1 MTAIRAR
8 PRFSDRILDMRVTAS
23 APGHPTQAPRF
34 GRTPPFAFANKRLFM
49 AHDNAPRLEPRLFHP
64 RYWGSW
70 LGLSLLWLLVLLPWR
85 SQMWLGRQL
94 GTLAR
99 KLLKSRVKIA
109 RRNLELAMPELSR
122 DEREALLVQNF
133 ESVGCAIFEVGMAW
147 FWPDWRMRRLMK
159 VEGEE
164 HVINAMEKGQGM
176 LLLSCHFLTLE
187 LNARC
192 FGLVRPGVG
201 VYRPNT
207 NPVLEYAQYHGRCA
221 SNKYLVDRMDVKGM
235 IKALRNGD
243 ALWYAPDHDYGSHA
257 SVFVPY
263 FAVEQAAT
271 ITGTATLAR
280 VKNTV
285 TLPCYNIRTRE
296 GYTLHIGAPL
306 ADYPSGDD
314 MADASRA
321 NREIEAAVR
330 KAPEQYM
337 WLHRRFKTRP
347 NPDDPGYY

>member
-1 MTAIRAR
+1 
-8 PRFSDRILDMRVTAS
+8 
-23 APGHPTQAPRF
+23 
-34 GRTPPFAFANKRLFM
+34 M
-49 AHDNAPRLEPRLFHP
+49 AQEHAPRLEPRLFHP

-70 LGLSLLWLLVLLPWR
+70 FGLCLLWLLVLLPWR

-99 KLLKSRVKIA
+99 KVLKSRVKIA

-122 DEREALLVQNF
+122 DQRETLLKQNF

-164 HVINAMEKGQGM
+164 HVIDAIEKGQGM

-243 ALWYAPDHDYGSHA
+243 ALWYAPDHDY
-257 SVFVPY
+257 
-263 FAVEQAAT
+263 AAT
-271 ITGTATLAR
+271 PASSCPTSRWSRRPPSPAPPPWPGSRTQSPCPATTSVPRRA
-280 VKNTV
+280 T
-285 TLPCYNIRTRE
+285 PCT
-296 GYTLHIGAPL
+296 
-306 ADYPSGDD
+306 
-314 MADASRA
+314 
-321 NREIEAAVR
+321 
-330 KAPEQYM
+330 
-337 WLHRRFKTRP
+337 
-347 NPDDPGYY
+347 

>member
-1 MTAIRAR
+1 
-8 PRFSDRILDMRVTAS
+8 
-23 APGHPTQAPRF
+23 
-34 GRTPPFAFANKRLFM
+34 
-49 AHDNAPRLEPRLFHP
+49 
-64 RYWGSW
+64 
-70 LGLSLLWLLVLLPWR
+70 
-85 SQMWLGRQL
+85 
-94 GTLAR
+94 
-99 KLLKSRVKIA
+99 
-109 RRNLELAMPELSR
+109 
-122 DEREALLVQNF
+122 
-133 ESVGCAIFEVGMAW
+133 
-147 FWPDWRMRRLMK
+147 
-159 VEGEE
+159 
-164 HVINAMEKGQGM
+164 
-176 LLLSCHFLTLE
+176 
-187 LNARC
+187 
-192 FGLVRPGVG
+192 
-201 VYRPNT
+201 
-207 NPVLEYAQYHGRCA
+207 
-221 SNKYLVDRMDVKGM
+221 M

-314 MADASRA
+314 LADASRA

>member
-1 MTAIRAR
+1 MSALTRREAIRTR
-8 PRFSDRILDMRVTAS
+8 PRFSARIPLIASKTIQSGYPRAFIASPFWLDS
-23 APGHPTQAPRF
+23 PDYGDCEQEIFHGPRT
-34 GRTPPFAFANKRLFM
+34 R
-49 AHDNAPRLEPRLFHP
+49 PRLEPHLFHP

-70 LGLSLLWLLVLLPWR
+70 IGLSLLWLLVLLPWR

-99 KLLKSRVKIA
+99 VLLKSRVKIA
-109 RRNLELAMPELSR
+109 RRNLELAMPELTK
-122 DEREALLVQNF
+122 DERENLLRQNF

-147 FWPDWRMRRLMK
+147 FWPDWRMRNLMK

-164 HVINAMEKGQGM
+164 HVIAAMEKGQGM

-201 VYRPNT
+201 VDRPNT

-243 ALWYAPDHDYGSHA
+243 ALWYAR
-257 SVFVPY
+257 
-263 FAVEQAAT
+263 
-271 ITGTATLAR
+271 ITTTAPTPACSSP
-280 VKNTV
+280 TS
-285 TLPCYNIRTRE
+285 
-296 GYTLHIGAPL
+296 PL
-306 ADYPSGDD
+306 
-314 MADASRA
+314 SR
-321 NREIEAAVR
+321 
-330 KAPEQYM
+330 
-337 WLHRRFKTRP
+337 RP
-347 NPDDPGYY
+347 P

>member
-1 MTAIRAR
+1 
-8 PRFSDRILDMRVTAS
+8 
-23 APGHPTQAPRF
+23 
-34 GRTPPFAFANKRLFM
+34 M
-49 AHDNAPRLEPRLFHP
+49 AHNNAPHLEPRLFHP
-64 RYWGSW
+64 RYWPSW
-70 LGLSLLWLLVLLPWR
+70 CGLSLLWLLTLLPWR
-85 SQMWLGRQL
+85 TQMWLGRQL
-94 GTLAR
+94 GRLAA
-99 KLLKSRVKIA
+99 KIIPSRVKIA
-109 RRNLELAMPELSR
+109 RRNIALALPELT
-122 DEREALLVQNF
+122 AKQQQTLLQQNF
-133 ESVGCAIFEVGMAW
+133 ESVGCAVFEVGMAW
-147 FWPDWRMRRLMK
+147 FWPDWRMRNLMK

-164 HVINAMEKGQGM
+164 HVINAVEQGQGM

-221 SNKYLVDRMDVKGM
+221 SNKYLVNRADVKGM
-235 IKALRNGD
+235 IKALRSGD
-243 ALWYAPDHDYGSHA
+243 ALWYAPDHDYGRHA

-285 TLPCYNIRTRE
+285 TLPCYSIRTRE

-306 ADYPSGDD
+306 TDYPTGNEMDD
-314 MADASRA
+314 ATRA
-321 NREIEAAVR
+321 NRAIEAAVR
-330 KAPEQYM
+330 TAPEQYM

-347 NPDDPGYY
+347 SPDDPSVY

>member
-1 MTAIRAR
+1 
-8 PRFSDRILDMRVTAS
+8 
-23 APGHPTQAPRF
+23 
-34 GRTPPFAFANKRLFM
+34 M
-49 AHDNAPRLEPRLFHP
+49 AQDNAPRLTPHLFHP

-70 LGLSLLWLLVLLPWR
+70 LGLALLWLLVLLPWR
-85 SQMWLGRQL
+85 TQMWLGRGL
-94 GTLAR
+94 GALAR
-99 KLLKSRVKIA
+99 RLLKSRVKIA
-109 RRNLELAMPELSR
+109 RRNLELALPELSR
-122 DEREALLVQNF
+122 DEREVLLKENF
-133 ESVGCAIFEVGMAW
+133 ASVGCAIFEVGMAW
-147 FWPDWRMRRLMK
+147 FWPDWRMRKLMTIK
-159 VEGEE
+159 GEE
-164 HVINAMEKGQGM
+164 HVHNAVAQGQGM

-221 SNKYLVDRMDVKGM
+221 SNKYLVDRTDVKGM

-243 ALWYAPDHDYGSHA
+243 ALWYAPDHDYGNHA

-263 FAVEQAAT
+263 FAVEKAAT

-280 VKNTV
+280 VKNSV
-285 TLPCYNIRTRE
+285 TLPCYNIRTAK
-296 GYTLHIGAPL
+296 GYELNIGAPL
-306 ADYPSGDD
+306 ADYPSGDEL
-314 MADASRA
+314 ADATRV

-330 KAPEQYM
+330 RAPEQYM

-347 NPDDPGYY
+347 SKEEPGYY

>member
-1 MTAIRAR
+1 
-8 PRFSDRILDMRVTAS
+8 
-23 APGHPTQAPRF
+23 
-34 GRTPPFAFANKRLFM
+34 M

-64 RYWGSW
+64 RYWASW
-70 LGLSLLWLLVLLPWR
+70 FGLGLLWLLTLLPWR

-94 GTLAR
+94 GRLAAR
-99 KLLKSRVKIA
+99 ILKSRVKIA
-109 RRNLELAMPELSR
+109 RRNLELAMPELTR
-122 DEREALLVQNF
+122 DEREKLLKANF
-133 ESVGCAIFEVGMAW
+133 ESVGCAVLEVGIAW
-147 FWPDWRMRRLMK
+147 FWPDWRMRNLMK

-164 HVINAMEKGQGM
+164 HVIAAMEKGQGM

-243 ALWYAPDHDYGSHA
+243 ALWYAPDHDYGAHA

-271 ITGTATLAR
+271 ITGTGTLAR

-285 TLPCYNIRTRE
+285 TLPCYNIRTSE

-314 MADASRA
+314 MVDAARA

-347 NPDDPGYY
+347 SPEDAGFY

>member
-1 MTAIRAR
+1 M
-8 PRFSDRILDMRVTAS
+8 
-23 APGHPTQAPRF
+23 
-34 GRTPPFAFANKRLFM
+34 
-49 AHDNAPRLEPRLFHP
+49 
-64 RYWGSW
+64 
-70 LGLSLLWLLVLLPWR
+70 
-85 SQMWLGRQL
+85 
-94 GTLAR
+94 
-99 KLLKSRVKIA
+99 
-109 RRNLELAMPELSR
+109 
-122 DEREALLVQNF
+122 
-133 ESVGCAIFEVGMAW
+133 
-147 FWPDWRMRRLMK
+147 
-159 VEGEE
+159 
-164 HVINAMEKGQGM
+164 GQYG
-176 LLLSCHFLTLE
+176 
-187 LNARC
+187 
-192 FGLVRPGVG
+192 RPGVG

-285 TLPCYNIRTRE
+285 TLPCYNIRTSE

-314 MADASRA
+314 MVDAARA

>member
-1 MTAIRAR
+1 MRQQPGIR
-8 PRFSDRILDMRVTAS
+8 I
-23 APGHPTQAPRF
+23 
-34 GRTPPFAFANKRLFM
+34 TPAM
-49 AHDNAPRLEPRLFHP
+49 WHP
-64 RYWGSW
+64 RYWANW
-70 LGLSLLWLLVLLPWR
+70 LGVALLWLVVQLPYGW
-85 SQMWLGRQL
+85 QMALGRSL
-94 GTLAR
+94 GRLAMR
-99 KLLKSRVKIA
+99 LLKRRQQIA
-109 RRNLELAMPELSR
+109 RRNLELVFPDL
-122 DEREALLVQNF
+122 DYQEREQLLVRNF
-133 ESVGCAIFEVGMAW
+133 ESVGCALFETGMAW
-147 FWPDWRMRRLMK
+147 FWPDHRIRALMQ

-164 HVINAMEKGQGM
+164 HVRAAVAAGQGM

-285 TLPCYNIRTRE
+285 TLPCYNIRTQE

-306 ADYPSGDD
+306 EGYPSGDD
-314 MADASRA
+314 LADAARA

-347 NPDDPGYY
+347 NPDDAGFY

>member
-1 MTAIRAR
+1 M
-8 PRFSDRILDMRVTAS
+8 
-23 APGHPTQAPRF
+23 
-34 GRTPPFAFANKRLFM
+34 
-49 AHDNAPRLEPRLFHP
+49 
-64 RYWGSW
+64 
-70 LGLSLLWLLVLLPWR
+70 
-85 SQMWLGRQL
+85 
-94 GTLAR
+94 
-99 KLLKSRVKIA
+99 
-109 RRNLELAMPELSR
+109 
-122 DEREALLVQNF
+122 
-133 ESVGCAIFEVGMAW
+133 
-147 FWPDWRMRRLMK
+147 
-159 VEGEE
+159 
-164 HVINAMEKGQGM
+164 
-176 LLLSCHFLTLE
+176 
-187 LNARC
+187 
-192 FGLVRPGVG
+192 
-201 VYRPNT
+201 
-207 NPVLEYAQYHGRCA
+207 LEYAQYHGRCA

-285 TLPCYNIRTRE
+285 TLPCYNIRTSE

-314 MADASRA
+314 MVDAARA

-337 WLHRRFKTRP
+337 WLHRRFRP
-347 NPDDPGYY
+347 APPPRMPASTKPQPRQGSDRKNRQTACWRFVFICYQPCAANKICRSIASFMLAPIPINQQQKRPHRRP